1 MKKNTIRVLA
11 LLLIAGLL
19 CTFAAPEKAQAAS
32 VKKKLKSLINC
43 MSSFEYD
50 LLVFNDIELNEVR
63 EVTLNKTVMAKAAAL
78 SCSRT
83 YVSQFGEWDF
93 EALYT
98 VPAKSIKKM
107 AKKMF
112 GKTVTYKNLPK
123 GNAEEASGFVDAY
136 LNADGVPEIYVWEGE
151 TETDYETVKTTYKKT
166 DKGYDVIRDIFCG
179 YWRINEYYKGKK
191 SNYRVIYHTEKN
203 KASSYGYVITGMT
216 IERTAE
222 LTLPDEG
229 EG

>member
-1 MKKNTIRVLA
+1 MKRKSFRVLA

-19 CTFAAPEKAQAAS
+19 CTFTVPENVQAAS
-32 VKKKLKSLINC
+32 VKKKLKSLVNC
-43 MSSFEYD
+43 MSSFEFD

-63 EVTLNKTVMAKAAAL
+63 EVTLNKSVMAKAAAL
-78 SCSRT
+78 NCSWT
-83 YVSQFGEWDF
+83 YVTQFGEWGF
-93 EALYT
+93 EALYS
-98 VPAKSIKKM
+98 VPSKSIKKM

-112 GKTVTYKNLPK
+112 GKTVTYKSLPK
-123 GNAEEASGFVDAY
+123 GSAEEAMGFVDAY
-136 LNADGVPEIYVWEGE
+136 LNADGTPEIYVWEGE

-179 YWRINEYYKGKK
+179 YWGINEYYKGKK
-191 SNYRVIYHTEKN
+191 DNYRVTYHTEKN

-216 IERTAE
+216 IEKIAE

-229 EG
+229 